1 MIATATE
8 AARVRRASA
17 SDTPDSTMR
26 LLTDDPSPMV
36 RAALAMNPA
45 TPPGLHRLL
54 GADLDERVRSL
65 LGRKLA
71 GMLPRLSQSH
81 REEVARQARE
91 TLERLV
97 GDETA
102 RVRAAIADV
111 VKDMPDAP
119 RELILRLARDSAVGV
134 SGPVIRLSPLLTA
147 EDLLGL
153 LARPPTL
160 ETPRQIAGRPNLEA
174 AVCDAIAATADPSV
188 IAEML
193 ANPSAAI
200 REATLDA
207 LVDRAAEQTAW
218 HAPLVRRPA
227 LTGRAAWALSDMVA
241 DELVGELSRRADLP
255 PTLAAELRQRLARVP
270 AGDEAA
276 RPTVSREA
284 AWLRATRMAADKTL
298 DEDAMLIRV
307 EAGETVLCVAMLA
320 VAAGVAVDTVERAM
334 SLRSAKGL
342 MCLVHAAGWTI
353 RAAKAVQTLLGKIPP
368 GMVLG
373 STAEGA
379 FPLSDEEMRWQ
390 LDLLKRPRK

>member
-1 MIATATE
+1 MTE

-17 SDTPDSTMR
+17 CDTPEETMR
-26 LLTDDPSPMV
+26 TLAADPSPTV
-36 RAALAMNPA
+36 RAALAMNPS

-71 GMLPRLSQSH
+71 GMLPRLSQAR
-81 REEVARQARE
+81 REDVARAARE

-97 GDETA
+97 SDEAA

-119 RELILRLARDSAVGV
+119 RDLILRLARDSTVSI

-153 LARPPTL
+153 LARPPTI
-160 ETPRQIAGRPNLEA
+160 ETPHQIAGRPNLEA
-174 AVCDAIAATADPSV
+174 AVCDAIAASADPSV

-207 LVDRAAEQTAW
+207 LVDRATEQTAW
-218 HAPLVRRPA
+218 HAPLVRRPV
-227 LTGRAAWALSDMVA
+227 LSDRAAWALSDMVTA
-241 DELVGELSRRADLP
+241 ELVAELARRADLP
-255 PTLAAELRQRLARVP
+255 ATLAAELRRRLARDP
-270 AGDEAA
+270 APEASM
-276 RPTVSREA
+276 RPIMTRETA
-284 AWLRATRMAADKTL
+284 LLRASAMAADNAL
-298 DEDAMLIRV
+298 DEPAMAAQV
-307 EAGETVLCVAMLA
+307 DAGETILCAAMLA
-320 VAAGVAVDTVERAM
+320 VAAGVEIETVERAM

-342 MCLVHAAGWTI
+342 VCLVHTAGWSMQTS
-353 RAAKAVQTLLGKIPP
+353 KAVQSLLGKIPP

-373 STAEGA
+373 ATADGG

-390 LDLLKRPRK
+390 LELLKRPRR